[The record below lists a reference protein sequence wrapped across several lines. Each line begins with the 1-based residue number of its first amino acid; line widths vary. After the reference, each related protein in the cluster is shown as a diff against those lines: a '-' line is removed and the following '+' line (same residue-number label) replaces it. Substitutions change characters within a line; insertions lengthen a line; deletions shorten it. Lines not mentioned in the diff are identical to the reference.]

1 MGELFPVQIDSL
13 QQFGDVLEPSEAE
26 EPILSRPLRAALLEW
41 LTEIWAKDELE
52 AVKLQPRKRA
62 LFSGVPGTG
71 KTTLAHH
78 LAGRLGLP
86 MLLIRPERL
95 QSKYM
100 SDSAGLIGKLFDVL
114 KRRSEPVFLFFDE
127 FDSFAAKRM
136 NSGHNQTVEQ
146 DHNLTINTLLA
157 HLDRYNGFMVAATN
171 FADRI
176 DEAVWRRFEIQ
187 ISIELPGEAERRHIL
202 ARYFAP
208 FVMPESALTA
218 LAVSMEGAT
227 PALMRQFAEHIKRQI
242 VVGPKAGWEMN
253 RAAVIS
259 RVLSSVQPHPDAGK
273 PRLWSLGAK
282 DLATVKFPWPLHKSL
297 KDYPAEPAPVVHGE
311 AVVPFKRPGGEA

>member
-1 MGELFPVQIDSL
+1 MQELFPTQIDSL
-13 QQFGDVLEPSEAE
+13 QQFGDVLEPSEAS
-26 EPILSRPLRAALLEW
+26 EPILSRPVRDSLVEW
-41 LTEIWAKDELE
+41 LEEIWAKDELE

-62 LFSGVPGTG
+62 MFSGVPGTG

-86 MLLIRPERL
+86 MLVIRPERL
-95 QSKYM
+95 QSKYI
-100 SDSAGLIGKLFDVL
+100 SDSAALIGRLFDVL
-114 KRRSEPVFLFFDE
+114 RRRPEPVFLFFDE
-127 FDSFAAKRM
+127 LDSFAAKRM
-136 NSGHNQTVEQ
+136 NSGHNQAAEQ

-157 HLDRYNGFMVAATN
+157 HLDRYKGFMVAATN
-171 FADRI
+171 FPDRI

-187 ISIELPGEAERRHIL
+187 ITIGLPGEAERRHIL

-208 FVMPESALTA
+208 FVLPDAALTA
-218 LAVSMEGAT
+218 LAVSMETAT

-253 RAAVIS
+253 RATVID
-259 RVLSSVQPHPDAGK
+259 RVLSSVQPHPDVGK

-282 DLATVKFPWPLHKSL
+282 DLAANRFPWPLHKSL
-297 KDYPAEPAPVVHGE
+297 QDYPAEPAPGALGE
-311 AVVPFKRPGGEA
+311 AVVPFKRPGGEP